1 MSKSQ
6 KKSKRSSKRSRT
18 RDAPPEPGEAELV
31 VPASRADD
39 EGDAPAGQGKLP
51 STMPLMPLRGT
62 VAFPGTV
69 MPLTVGRPSSRQL
82 LEESLPQ
89 SKIIAF
95 VAQKDEDID
104 EPELDDLYR
113 VATAGTVLK
122 LIRQQD
128 DTVSIIVHGL
138 RRVRIK
144 RLKQEKPYLRAEV
157 EPLTEKPASGR
168 RFEASV
174 NQLRDQAR
182 QLIEL
187 TPNAPEQALTAMMNI
202 DEPEMLADF
211 LASNLDLDVPA
222 KQDLLEETSVAVRV
236 RTVLRAV
243 TNQLEMARLQ
253 QKIQQDVQSSIGQ
266 SQRKLYLREQLKA
279 IQRELGDDGEA
290 GESVQQLRERLEDA
304 GLPEEVMSE
313 AQREL
318 NRLEVIPPA
327 SPEYSVITTYLELL
341 ADLPWNKASE
351 DKLDLE
357 RARKILDRDHY
368 DLEKVK
374 RRLIEF
380 LAVRKLNPA
389 GRGPILCLVG
399 PPGVGKTSLG
409 QSIADALGRKFAR
422 MSLGGIRDEAEIRGH
437 RRTYIGAMPGR
448 IIQELRRA
456 GTNNPVMMLDEV
468 DKLGAD
474 F

>member
-1 MSKSQ
+1 MKESDPPVLAVARDSNPDAVDLNVPVQ
-6 KKSKRSSKRSRT
+6 GAQLGT
-18 RDAPPEPGEAELV
+18 RGGET
-31 VPASRADD
+31 D
-39 EGDAPAGQGKLP
+39 GQEKIPDTLP
-51 STMPLMPLRGT
+51 LIPIRGT

-69 MPLTVGRPSSRQL
+69 MPLTIGRPASRRL

-89 SKIIAF
+89 SKVIAF
-95 VAQKDEDID
+95 VAQKDEDLE
-104 EPELDDLYR
+104 EPGPDDLYT
-113 VATAGTVLK
+113 VGTAGTVLK
-122 LIRQQD
+122 LIRQNDEQ
-128 DTVSIIVHGL
+128 VSIIVHGL
-138 RRVRIK
+138 RRVRVKKITQHK
-144 RLKQEKPYLRAEV
+144 PYFRAAVEVLDEKPG
-157 EPLTEKPASGR
+157 SGR

-187 TPNAPEQALTAMMNI
+187 TPNAPEQAMTVLMNI
-202 DEPEMLADF
+202 ADPGMLADF
-211 LASNLDLDVPA
+211 LASNLDLDVHV
-222 KQDLLEETSVAVRV
+222 KQDLLEERNIEVRV
-236 RTVLRAV
+236 RSVLRAV

-266 SQRKLYLREQLKA
+266 SQRKLFLREQLKA
-279 IQRELGDDGEA
+279 IQRELGEEA
-290 GESVQQLRERLEDA
+290 GGGESVQQLRDRLEEA
-304 GLPEEVMSE
+304 GLPDKAMTE

-318 NRLEVIPPA
+318 SRLEVIPPA

-351 DKLDLE
+351 DKLDLPQ
-357 RARKILDRDHY
+357 ARKILDRDHY

-374 RRLIEF
+374 RRLMEY
-380 LAVRKLNPA
+380 LAVRKLNPE

-409 QSIADALGRKFAR
+409 QSIADALGRQFAR

-474 F
+474 FRGDP